1 MTYTNS
7 TGKGR
12 FLIAIDVSKAKH
24 DVLVELPTGQLKR
37 MVVRN
42 CKTDF
47 EQFAAFLSSIGQP
60 PTIAF
65 EPTTD
70 YHRGFAYFLKKKGFN
85 VCSVSSVA
93 VSRTR
98 EALHNSRDKNDAK
111 DAAIIL
117 HLLRTDVT
125 QTYFDP
131 VFERANDLKELSL
144 RYAQISKRTT
154 KVQNSLKNHY
164 LALYFPEADELP
176 SKGRSGRYSRLL
188 LHFPIPE
195 SICRLPEH
203 EFIAQGSRLLGSRK
217 LKQDFLGGLYVKASQ
232 SVGIDVSPSSLAI
245 DCFRQML
252 EDHIRLCEQ
261 RKQLEKT
268 AVRLL
273 KNNSDYKLLT
283 SIPGIG
289 PVIALTILGEAGDLR
304 RFGNVRQFLK
314 FCGFDLS
321 TYQSGALR
329 GKSHISKRGNTR
341 LRRAYWLAATVAVG
355 MKDNSF
361 QAKFARLTRSQRNS
375 DEQRKA
381 FTAAAAK
388 MARVT
393 FGVIKHQ
400 TLYRAFHEAAVPG
413 GMNPFISSVEAGSN
427 SVTS

>member
-1 MTYTNS
+1 MTRTNS

-12 FLIAIDVSKAKH
+12 FLVAIDISKSKH
-24 DVLVELPTGQLKR
+24 DVLVELPTGQRKK

-42 CKTDF
+42 CKADF
-47 EQFAAFLSSIGQP
+47 ERFAASLSSVGHP
-60 PTIAF
+60 PTIGF
-65 EPTTD
+65 EPTTE
-70 YHRGFAYFLKKKGFN
+70 YHRGLAYFLKKKGFS

-98 EALHNSRDKNDAK
+98 EALHNSRDKNDPK
-111 DAAIIL
+111 DAAVIL

-131 VFERANDLKELSL
+131 VIEQVNDLKELSL

-154 KVQNSLKNHY
+154 KVKNSLKNHY
-164 LALYFPEADELP
+164 LAIYFPEAEKLP

-188 LHFPIPE
+188 LHFPTPE
-195 SICRLPEH
+195 SIRSLPEH
-203 EFIAQGSRLLGSRK
+203 EFIAEGSRLLGAKR
-217 LKQDFLGGLYVKASQ
+217 LKQDFLGGLYFKACH
-232 SVGIDVSPSSLAI
+232 SVGVDVSPSSLTVA
-245 DCFRQML
+245 CFRQTL

-273 KNNSDYKLLT
+273 KDNLNYRLLT

-289 PVIALTILGEAGDLR
+289 PVIALTILAEAGDLR

-321 TYQSGALR
+321 TYQSGAQR
-329 GKSHISKRGNTR
+329 GKTRISKRGNAR
-341 LRRAYWLAATVAVG
+341 LRRVYWLAATVAVG
-355 MKDNSF
+355 MRDNSF
-361 QAKFARLTRSQRNS
+361 QAKFGRLTRHQPDS
-375 DEQRKA
+375 DRQRKA
-381 FTAAAAK
+381 LTAAAVK

-400 TLYRAFHEAAVPG
+400 TFYRAFHEDAVPG
-413 GMNPFISSVEAGSN
+413 GMNPFTSSVEAGCN